1 MAADVRE
8 DLACKE
14 VVELV
19 TDYLEGALSAED
31 ALDFERHLVYCG
43 WCRNYLA
50 QMRAAIELT
59 AGTPVEAP
67 PSLLRQQLIAA
78 FRDWKGTRR

>member
-59 AGTPVEAP
+59 AGTPVEAT